1 MVQAIQFIASQI
13 NLRGGLTKPPSF
25 VIMITRWQKGLNMY
39 AFDKWR
45 AENSEALDSDLIYG
59 KFTRDQLQILFSWIE
74 SGYEAGFDDGYD
86 DGREY

>member
-1 MVQAIQFIASQI
+1 
-13 NLRGGLTKPPSF
+13 
-25 VIMITRWQKGLNMY
+25 MY

-45 AENSEALDSDLIYG
+45 AKNAEALDSDLIYG

-86 DGREY
+86 TGREY